1 MLVYQENTINRTAF
15 DNALRLAYDDLTEID
30 DRKILA
36 EEMFGVFFLEYFQHY
51 VKYPT
56 PEFHYGMFEDLDGL
70 TTRKWTEL
78 AWIMFRESVKT
89 SMLKAYVCYLIAY
102 RKKRY
107 INVDSYDKD
116 NAEGFLF
123 DVALELQTNKR
134 IIRDFGHLYT
144 EDRTSLI
151 KTKKRVSD
159 FITSNMVRVEAHSTQ
174 EPVRGR
180 SFGEFRPDF
189 LLLDDFETY
198 ATVDSKAAMEK
209 VRSHIGEF
217 HGGLAPDATI
227 VYLGNYLTE
236 YGIVQDIMDRAKT
249 DPVLRCRKVDVAD
262 EFMGTITW
270 PEKYVWTDVEANLA
284 NLTRPTNRPLVS
296 LETKRRQLNSV
307 KPGSF
312 EAEMMGDPIDYTNA
326 KFQKAWFKTATMQE
340 LAHLERALY
349 ITIDP
354 PGIGKPTA
362 RNKDP
367 DGAGFCMNWVTNENK
382 WYLKAWKEQIGSDKL
397 LNRIFDLW
405 EAWHPVCIGIE
416 QNLYTIAVEP
426 FLKIEMRRRNVYPK
440 IVPLETKGRPKE
452 ARIETLIPRY
462 SNGDVFHLEGECA
475 VLEDEALRFPKGKH
489 DDVIDATSYQ
499 TDIARAPNGARR
511 REQEQEIEEETDT
524 DVRWPEIGV

>member
-1 MLVYQENTINRTAF
+1 MKTREFENAI
-15 DNALRLAYDDLTEID
+15 LLATDPNID
-30 DRKILA
+30 QDVRMILA
-36 EEMFGVFFLEYFQHY
+36 DEMFGVFFSTYFEHY
-51 VKYPT
+51 MRYESAP
-56 PEFHYGMFEDLDGL
+56 FHFDMFDDLDGL
-70 TTRKWTEL
+70 TQRKYTEL
-78 AWIMFRESVKT
+78 LWVMFRESVKT

-102 RKKRY
+102 KKKRY

-123 DVALELQTNKR
+123 DVALELQTNKA
-134 IIRDFGHLYT
+134 IIRDFGQLYT
-144 EDRTSLI
+144 QERTQLT

-159 FITSNMVRVEAHSTQ
+159 FITANGIRVEAHSTQ

-180 SFGEFRPDF
+180 SFGQFRPDF

-198 ATVDSKAAMEK
+198 STVESKAAMDR
-209 VRSHIGEF
+209 VRSHMGEF
-217 HGGLAPDATI
+217 YGGLAPDATI
-227 VYLGNYLTE
+227 VYLANYLTE
-236 YGIVQDIMDRAKT
+236 YGIVEDLIQRSKT
-249 DPVLRCRKVDVAD
+249 DPNLKGRKVDVAD
-262 EFMGTITW
+262 EWGGTITW
-270 PEKYVWTDVEANLA
+270 PSKYVWTDAEAKQA
-284 NLTRPTNRPLVS
+284 NLTRPSNCPLVS
-296 LETKRRQLNSV
+296 LESKRRQMNNT

-326 KFQKAWFKTATMQE
+326 KFQKGWFKSATLQE

-354 PGIGKPTA
+354 PGIGKPTQ

-367 DGAGFCMNWVTNENK
+367 DGAGFCMNWVTTENK

-397 LNRIFDLW
+397 LQRIFDLW

-426 FLKIEMRRRNVYPK
+426 FLKAEMRRRNVYPK

-462 SNGDVFHLEGECA
+462 SNGDVFHLEGECK

-489 DDVIDATSYQ
+489 DDVLDATSYQ
-499 TDIARAPNGARR
+499 NDIAKAPNGARHR
-511 REQEQEIEEETDT
+511 QEQEEMQEEAEENL
-524 DVRWPEIGV
+524 RWPDIGI